1 MATDFDVITYAN
13 GAFLYDVFNGVA
25 AIFGNSSY
33 SAAMA
38 TCMTAASI
46 GIMISAVL
54 QGKMVNLLW
63 MIQAIFLYM
72 AIVLPKVSVNIVDK
86 TEIEISVASGGG
98 IPSVRRVDNV
108 PIGMAIVASSVSTFS
123 SWSTDAFETVFS
135 LPNSIKYTAN
145 GPLFGQNLVMKMLD
159 YRPNDASLAN
169 NLQEFWKNCVFYDI
183 GLGFYSFDE
192 LSKQTDIMSFLK
204 TNTAMTRGFYR
215 ESGGSK
221 AFIDCRAG
229 AAALEA
235 DMIANQK
242 DFQFNSGNEANVTMP
257 TTNGMASS
265 GWTAMPVAFAYLS
278 NVSKT
283 SSQLLIQS
291 AMMNSM
297 DSGLQSLA
305 GNVDADAA
313 IQGYAL
319 ARAERERET
328 TFGVMGKMAAE
339 MLPILK
345 NLMEGLM
352 YAIFPFVGLAILFP
366 NGWKA
371 FGYYAKMLL
380 WIGLWPVAFALL
392 HYAMTFFGSFA
403 IQKAAAYWVGSNYH
417 PAEYNIYSQM
427 GLKEVMKKY
436 EAIAGYMMTMIPM
449 VTYVMVAQGGA
460 MMAGMVG
467 RIMDGYAKPAESAA
481 MEASAGN
488 FSVGN
493 TSFENQ
499 SAFQHISAPS
509 QIAGSA
515 TTNDGR
521 YTNTASQYGI
531 TTKQDQSNLV
541 ASPSTSKS
549 MERATAQAVE
559 TAESHVSSTTTNLAK
574 GRDEAIREAFTAAK
588 SGSSVTSAGTAT
600 QQQDQATIT
609 KMTEAMVSSAKE
621 FAKGQDWSA
630 DQKQSFVNEVGDQFN
645 RTLAGGLS
653 IGGGIGKKGDAVN
666 KGGDGT
672 GIAAG
677 GNVGVQMSNIH
688 TESDKVS
695 NARSSGT
702 GENAQNMDKFLAS
715 EQGKTALQNVQSI
728 AQSTSSGRMSTSSK
742 SEDYQQAHSVSKLQK
757 LEEARSEALQE
768 QSIARQMQSDTQKD
782 GFGIN
787 VNQTDAMLSDFRKS
801 GVDWEK
807 GLVDIQAG
815 KMETREAIQTQ
826 KVMDDFVQRNIQE
839 RLDVAKESAR
849 IKTEGQDAQADLKT
863 GANIA
868 TSVKNTGRLAGAAE
882 EQAKANQTVTESKLK
897 EEASNLNNKSAQI
910 AANQQQGSVNVKVA
924 IESNG
929 AYPRPQDPDDIPKPP
944 EVVGDIPPNPSN
956 PQKR

>member
-229 AAALEA
+229 ATALEA
-235 DMIANQK
+235 DMIENQK

-403 IQKAAAYWVGSNYH
+403 IQKAAAYWVGSHYH

-499 SAFQHISAPS
+499 SAFQHMSAPT
-509 QIAGSA
+509 QIAGFGQTNNGLQQTTHAQGA
-515 TTNDGR
+515 TVTQF
-521 YTNTASQYGI
+521 A
-531 TTKQDQSNLV
+531 QSNLPIS
-541 ASPSTSKS
+541 AS
-549 MERATAQAVE
+549 
-559 TAESHVSSTTTNLAK
+559 
-574 GRDEAIREAFTAAK
+574 
-588 SGSSVTSAGTAT
+588 
-600 QQQDQATIT
+600 
-609 KMTEAMVSSAKE
+609 
-621 FAKGQDWSA
+621 
-630 DQKQSFVNEVGDQFN
+630 
-645 RTLAGGLS
+645 
-653 IGGGIGKKGDAVN
+653 
-666 KGGDGT
+666 
-672 GIAAG
+672 
-677 GNVGVQMSNIH
+677 
-688 TESDKVS
+688 
-695 NARSSGT
+695 
-702 GENAQNMDKFLAS
+702 
-715 EQGKTALQNVQSI
+715 
-728 AQSTSSGRMSTSSK
+728 
-742 SEDYQQAHSVSKLQK
+742 K
-757 LEEARSEALQE
+757 LEEMGSRQQSEYAKSLEHTQETGAALAKATQ
-768 QSIARQMQSDTQKD
+768 ATMRQMQSNGSSLNNSHVTGTNAGHTEGSTTQDAAAHINQAARDWVKQNSHSDATLRKLSADWKVGASVDSQNQFIGKVAALLTGAKVDASASVSGGVSGTTTNSDMQQLSQRFATSETLQHTLSKLASDQIATLNNQSTTGSQEQREALEKSLASMNTASDQHSTALRESERLGQSVADFKAASVSTNTPLVGQINKQIMGEMGSERRYNAVAALERGDMGDKDLQAMQKIITDVVVAQHTPSVDTQNHEKNIREAAND
-782 GFGIN
+782 DKQKIQSQQPTTLPSNGTMKAVNDQENKVEAGIAITGGA
-787 VNQTDAMLSDFRKS
+787 V
-801 GVDWEK
+801 EK
-807 GLVDIQAG
+807 VMVDI
-815 KMETREAIQTQ
+815 KD
-826 KVMDDFVQRNIQE
+826 K
-839 RLDVAKESAR
+839 
-849 IKTEGQDAQADLKT
+849 QDSVLKT
-863 GANIA
+863 GTDTIQDVMNETQSITPDVRHADSGS
-868 TSVKNTGRLAGAAE
+868 TVAG
-882 EQAKANQTVTESKLK
+882 
-897 EEASNLNNKSAQI
+897 
-910 AANQQQGSVNVKVA
+910 NVFNDLVDKTKMIGV
-924 IESNG
+924 
-929 AYPRPQDPDDIPKPP
+929 DK
-944 EVVGDIPPNPSN
+944 
-956 PQKR
+956 K